1 LEWTFIKGPL
11 RKYEPPKRNQDAPIE
26 RRLSASTL
34 FIDAF
39 DLVLGARGI
48 GWSWSSEPFPQGS
61 TQPPSIA
68 FVLVNTLL
76 KLTVFDGFQY
86 IIQHLFPSTNHPKGG
101 SIFDPNLTLVPR
113 TALAA
118 FCGICGGI
126 WLYALIDFLH
136 HAFTLAGRAIFRQP
150 ASVWPPAFRQPWMST
165 SLREFWGS
173 RWHQFMRRLFI
184 VFGAYPGGEL
194 FGKPAAVMGAF
205 AVSALVHYVG
215 LWGVGN
221 GTEFATAGGFFL
233 LMGVGAIMEGGFTGM
248 SGLKVRGWLGWAWT
262 MVWTTLWGTLMI
274 DGWARHGVFA
284 TDFLP
289 SGFRPG
295 KVVVETMIALG
306 GFVEMKR
313 W

>member
-1 LEWTFIKGPL
+1 
-11 RKYEPPKRNQDAPIE
+11 
-26 RRLSASTL
+26 
-34 FIDAF
+34 
-39 DLVLGARGI
+39 
-48 GWSWSSEPFPQGS
+48 
-61 TQPPSIA
+61 
-68 FVLVNTLL
+68 
-76 KLTVFDGFQY
+76 
-86 IIQHLFPSTNHPKGG
+86 
-101 SIFDPNLTLVPR
+101 
-113 TALAA
+113 
-118 FCGICGGI
+118 
-126 WLYALIDFLH
+126 
-136 HAFTLAGRAIFRQP
+136 
-150 ASVWPPAFRQPWMST
+150 
-165 SLREFWGS
+165 
-173 RWHQFMRRLFI
+173 MRRLFI

-194 FGKPAAVMGAF
+194 FGKPGAVMGAF

-295 KVVVETMIALG
+295 KVGVETMIALG